1 METIYFATSNKRKVE
16 DYSRRFAP
24 LGFEV
29 IQLDIELNEGR
40 SLDILEIAKAKLEQ
54 AKAAY
59 PNYKIIVEDR
69 GFIIPSLNNFPGP
82 FVKVFLNSIGIV
94 GILDLMINKK
104 DKTAKFVSVLG
115 YFDGTQDHFFEDI
128 EIGFLPDQIKGENLR
143 GWTDILYIY
152 GHPLFPKQSLA
163 ELSDS
168 QWQEYLNEIEK
179 QDYLTKFGDFLKGE
193 VV

>member
-1 METIYFATSNKRKVE
+1 MKTIYFATSNARKVE

-29 IQLDIELNEGR
+29 VQLDIELNEGR

-82 FVKVFLNSIGIV
+82 FVKVFLDSIGIV

-104 DKTAKFVSVLG
+104 DKTVKFVSVLG
-115 YFDGTQDHFFEDI
+115 YFDGTQDHFFQDI
-128 EIGFLPDQIKGENLR
+128 ETGFLLDQIKGDNLR

-152 GHPLFPKQSLA
+152 GHPIFPDQSLA

-168 QWQEYLNEIEK
+168 HWQEYLNETEK
-179 QDYLTKFGDFLKGE
+179 QDYLTKFSDFLKLD
-193 VV
+193 